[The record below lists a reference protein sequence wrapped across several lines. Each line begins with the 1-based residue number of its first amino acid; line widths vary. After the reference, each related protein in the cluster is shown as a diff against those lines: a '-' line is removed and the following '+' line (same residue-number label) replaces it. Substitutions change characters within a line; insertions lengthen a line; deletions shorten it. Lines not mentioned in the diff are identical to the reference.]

1 MKQQTEAEETQ
12 SEAEEYFEIEQTK
25 EVTKKRMFRLPCFE
39 AEQTQREAE
48 EHFETEQTK
57 EVTKKRIVD
66 YFFVSNGRSYIE
78 TVASFYEQERFVYII
93 YSLLKSS
100 ECIVCYCLL
109 CECHVL
115 YISLDGNSY
124 VDTIK
129 IC

>member
-1 MKQQTEAEETQ
+1 MFRSRVNKKRSGGT
-12 SEAEEYFEIEQTK
+12 FRKEQTK
-25 EVTKKRMFRLPCFE
+25 EVTKKRIVRLPCFE

-57 EVTKKRIVD
+57 EVTKKGIVD